1 MSDSKKAK
9 PGPID
14 VDAYIKAS
22 PAAVRSM
29 LIELRQAIK
38 EAAPDAVER
47 IAYGMPTY
55 EYRGKL
61 ANFAG
66 YERHVGLYGVVHE
79 DKPVD
84 DEAQAYLENRST
96 LRFPAGQPLPLA
108 LIKRVV
114 AARVVENE
122 ANRERKG

>member
-1 MSDSKKAK
+1 MSGSKNTK
-9 PGPID
+9 PGPVD
-14 VDAYIKAS
+14 VDAYIAAS
-22 PAAVRSM
+22 PAPVRSL

-84 DEAQAYLENRST
+84 KEAQRFLENRST

-114 AARVVENE
+114 AVRVRENE
-122 ANRERKG
+122 ASHGRKA

>member
-1 MSDSKKAK
+1 MSNSKAARPTYK
-9 PGPID
+9 D
-14 VDAYIKAS
+14 VDAYIAGA
-22 PAAVRSM
+22 PTAVRSM
-29 LIELRQAIK
+29 LRELRAAIK
-38 EAAPDAVER
+38 EAVPDAIEK

-66 YERHVGLYGVVHE
+66 YARHVGPYGVVHE

-84 DEAQAYLENRST
+84 KEAAPYLENRST
-96 LRFPAGQPLPLA
+96 LRFPAGRPLPTA

-114 AARVVENE
+114 AVRARENE
-122 ANRERKG
+122 K

>member
-1 MSDSKKAK
+1 MSDSKNTK
-9 PGPID
+9 PGPVD
-14 VDAYIKAS
+14 VDAYIEDS
-22 PAAVRSM
+22 PAQVRSM
-29 LIELRQAIK
+29 LIQLRQAIK

-84 DEAQAYLENRST
+84 REAQPFLENRST
-96 LRFPAGQPLPLA
+96 LRFPVGQQLPLA

-114 AARVVENE
+114 AARVREND
-122 ANRERKG
+122 ASHGRKG